1 MNNTLADFTKFTL
14 SAHQHIS
21 KMNYAILDIETTGG
35 SPNNEKITEIAIY
48 IHNGKQIINKY
59 ASLINPEKNIPYFI
73 TGLTGISNEM
83 VADSPKFFEIA
94 KDIVEITKDCI
105 VVGHNVNFD
114 YSFIQSEFKH
124 LGYDFQRNKLCTI
137 KLSRKLIPGYKS
149 YSLGKICKELNISI
163 NGRHRAAGDAFAT
176 VKLFE
181 LLLKENEIQGSDL
194 ISKEKPVARLTNLN
208 GFLKPKD
215 IDQLP
220 SKTGVYYLHDEEG
233 NLIYVGKSK
242 NIHNRIL
249 THLGNRNSRR
259 ATEMAGKIA
268 GISFELTGNELIA
281 LLLES
286 VEIKSNKPIYNRAQR
301 RSASTWGLYE
311 FHDDKGYLNF
321 RILKTS
327 SQNNFPVASFN
338 NQPEAKKIIAN
349 QVEKNWLCPKLSG
362 LYSTE
367 GSCFHYEIRQCNGA
381 CIGKEA
387 SKSYN
392 ERAQKLINKFEFEE
406 KNLIIID
413 KGRSDNEKSV
423 VLLENGLYIGY
434 GYINTEESYLKIE
447 DLKDCIK
454 EQDDNRD
461 IRQIIN
467 LYLRKNK
474 PEKIIRF

>member
-1 MNNTLADFTKFTL
+1 
-14 SAHQHIS
+14 
-21 KMNYAILDIETTGG
+21 MNYAILDIETTGG
-35 SPNNEKITEIAIY
+35 SPKNEKITEIAIY
-48 IHNGKQIINKY
+48 IHDGNKIINEF
-59 ASLINPEKNIPYFI
+59 ASLVNPEKNIPYFI

-83 VADSPKFFEIA
+83 VAESPKFFEIA
-94 KDIVEITKDCI
+94 KDIVEITKECI

-114 YSFIQSEFKH
+114 YSFIQNEFKH

-181 LLLKENEIQGSDL
+181 LLLRENETQGSDL
-194 ISKEKPVARLTNLN
+194 ISKEKPVARLKNLN
-208 GFLKPKD
+208 GFLKPGD

-286 VEIKSNKPIYNRAQR
+286 VEIKSSKPIYNRAQR
-301 RSASTWGLYE
+301 RSSSSWGLYE
-311 FHDDKGYLNF
+311 FNDDKGYLNF

-327 SQNNFPVASFN
+327 TQNNFPVASFN
-338 NQPEAKKIIAN
+338 NQTEAKEILAN

-381 CIGKEA
+381 CTGKEPVKA
-387 SKSYN
+387 YN
-392 ERAQKLINKFEFEE
+392 ERAQKLIDKFEFEE

-413 KGRSDNEKSV
+413 SGRSDDEKSV
-423 VLLENGLYIGY
+423 VLLENGLYKGY

-447 DLKDCIK
+447 DLKDCIMEK
-454 EQDDNRD
+454 DDNRD
-461 IRQIIN
+461 IRQIIK

-474 PEKIIRF
+474 PEKVIRF